1 MKPPGKERRRF
12 PRRAVAV
19 PVEVR
24 QASQSYPL
32 KCETTD
38 LSVGGCYIKT
48 MFTLPVGAEVSLR
61 LRLADSE
68 LQVKGMVTTAD
79 AGLGNGIEFAHMA
92 PEQREQLA
100 RYLQN
105 VFADRGEE
113 LKIIR

>member
-12 PRRAVAV
+12 PRRAATV

-24 QASQSYPL
+24 QASLSYPL

-48 MFTLPVGAEVSLR
+48 LFTLPVGAELILR

-68 LQVKGMVTTAD
+68 LQVKAKVTTAD
-79 AGLGNGIEFAHMA
+79 AGLGNGIEFVEMT
-92 PEQREQLA
+92 PEQREQLS

-105 VFADRGEE
+105 VFTDDAEE

>member
-12 PRRAVAV
+12 PRRAAAV
-19 PVEVR
+19 PVELR

-38 LSVGGCYIKT
+38 ISVGGCYVKT
-48 MFTLPVGAEVSLR
+48 MFTLPLGAEVSLR
-61 LRLADSE
+61 IRLADTE
-68 LQVKGMVTTAD
+68 LQVKGKVTTAD
-79 AGLGNGIEFAHMA
+79 AGLGNGIEFVEMA
-92 PEQREQLA
+92 PDHREQLA

-105 VFADRGEE
+105 VFVDSAEE